1 MVMKRVD
8 LTRITWLS
16 ERFST
21 LQGTIESRLVPWYQ
35 KLPERERYLLLTAAV
50 VLPVILFVFGLW
62 LPMKDDIQK
71 NRELIPGLEQQYLEV
86 QVLANKLKKGGRRKN
101 NQDLLTTI
109 EQSAQTSHVRSFIVR
124 LKPQPEREEKKR
136 LQIRLQAVPY
146 QSLIYFLYK
155 LAQAG
160 VGLERAK
167 MLATAKPGRVDVD
180 LLATREK

>member
-1 MVMKRVD
+1 MKKMA
-8 LTRITWLS
+8 LTRIPWFS
-16 ERFST
+16 ERLAT
-21 LQGTIESRLVPWYQ
+21 LRGEIESKLIPWYQ
-35 KLPERERYLLLTAAV
+35 KLPERERYLLLIAAV
-50 VLPVILFVFGLW
+50 VLPVLLFVFGLW
-62 LPMKDDIQK
+62 LPMKDNIQE
-71 NRELIPGLEQQYLEV
+71 NREVIPGLEQQYLEV
-86 QVLANKLKKGGRRKN
+86 QVLANKLKRGGRRKN
-101 NQDLLTTI
+101 TQDLLTTI

-124 LKPQPEREEKKR
+124 LKPQPEQEGKKR

-167 MLATAKPGRVDVD
+167 MLATAKPGMIDVD